1 MKQKIMQRGINRFNV
16 SPKDGIAFLMTEGL
30 LEDSPE
36 GICMFLS
43 SQEGL
48 SKRRLGEYFGR
59 VRGRVQATND
69 SKRKA
74 C

>member
-1 MKQKIMQRGINRFNV
+1 MERGINRFNV
-16 SPKDGIAFLMTEGL
+16 NPKDGIAFLVMEGL
-30 LEDSPE
+30 VDDSPE
-36 GICMFLS
+36 GICRFLS

-59 VRGRVQATND
+59 VRGRVQATNYT
-69 SKRKA
+69 KRVEKRLA